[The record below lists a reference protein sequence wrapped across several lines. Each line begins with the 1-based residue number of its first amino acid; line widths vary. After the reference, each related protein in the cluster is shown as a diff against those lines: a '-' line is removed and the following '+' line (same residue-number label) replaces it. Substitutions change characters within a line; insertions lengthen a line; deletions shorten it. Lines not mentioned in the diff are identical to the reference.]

1 MELFRLVWSN
11 SSCWHAVF
19 TDGVSQYC
27 TFTQAQT
34 RCTTMCHLP
43 ILVDCIFISLKCTFL
58 LTRCGVVYHWDLS
71 LLYYQVQKWVYVK
84 TGCGKSVQHSLK
96 QNEYSG
102 SVPFVVALIGCFLR
116 KLLRPVC
123 AKVQS
128 ESTEYFK
135 VLSIYIKLNLCLAGH
150 FLLPGLSFSLSCCT
164 MWAVHYT
171 CLHSL
176 ERQHSTG
183 ENKRATAAPGPVAT
197 QKNTESCFRVVIA
210 FLLSK

>member
-1 MELFRLVWSN
+1 MELFRLVCSN
-11 SSCWHAVF
+11 SSCWHTVF

-34 RCTTMCHLP
+34 RCTIMCHLP
-43 ILVDCIFISLKCTFL
+43 ILVDCIFISSKCTFL

-84 TGCGKSVQHSLK
+84 TGRGKSVQHSLK

-128 ESTEYFK
+128 ESTEYFSF
-135 VLSIYIKLNLCLAGH
+135 VLVYQAQP
-150 FLLPGLSFSLSCCT
+150 LPR
-164 MWAVHYT
+164 W
-171 CLHSL
+171 
-176 ERQHSTG
+176 
-183 ENKRATAAPGPVAT
+183 
-197 QKNTESCFRVVIA
+197 A
-210 FLLSK
+210 FLTSRSLFQFVLLHHVSRALHMLTQPWASTQHRRE